1 MKDYNIILLTRRIKK
16 KKKKLIRD
24 KVWIEYANISH
35 EREREQQ
42 MIFAKTESWVAK
54 KSKIIVTVKLKK
66 VELLMSSRRTHGQNI
81 SYDTVF

>member
-1 MKDYNIILLTRRIKK
+1 MKDYNIILLTRRIR

-24 KVWIEYANISH
+24 KVWIENANISH
-35 EREREQQ
+35 ERERDQQQ

-66 VELLMSSRRTHGQNI
+66 VELLMSPRRTHGQNI

>member
-1 MKDYNIILLTRRIKK
+1 MR
-16 KKKKLIRD
+16 
-24 KVWIEYANISH
+24 

-66 VELLMSSRRTHGQNI
+66 VELPMSSRRTHGQSI

>member
-1 MKDYNIILLTRRIKK
+1 M
-16 KKKKLIRD
+16 
-24 KVWIEYANISH
+24 
-35 EREREQQ
+35 REREQQ